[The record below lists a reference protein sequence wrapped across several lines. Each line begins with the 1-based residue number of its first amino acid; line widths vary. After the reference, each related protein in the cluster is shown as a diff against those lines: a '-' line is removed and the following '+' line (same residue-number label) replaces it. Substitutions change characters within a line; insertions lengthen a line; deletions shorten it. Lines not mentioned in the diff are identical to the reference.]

1 MALSLPAEIK
11 RVAEKTRGLMQVC
24 VRLQTARAHVY
35 IHVRARLARDTRAWL
50 PGCTQRVA
58 CPLRGAPW
66 SHAKFQRCMVRRPS
80 LLHEA
85 CRAVPRRRDCTARAA
100 AARVAPMP
108 VRRPVVRRTAW
119 LPARRLS
126 STARQEK
133 RKLEELAQQQA
144 EEIDMLRLELKGRDT
159 VR

>member
-1 MALSLPAEIK
+1 MP
-11 RVAEKTRGLMQVC
+11 
-24 VRLQTARAHVY
+24 
-35 IHVRARLARDTRAWL
+35 
-50 PGCTQRVA
+50 
-58 CPLRGAPW
+58 
-66 SHAKFQRCMVRRPS
+66 
-80 LLHEA
+80 
-85 CRAVPRRRDCTARAA
+85 CRASAPRSHSSSSSGSRG
-100 AARVAPMP
+100 
-108 VRRPVVRRTAW
+108 RRPVVRRTAW